1 MKKDWLD
8 RLVPTAGYLRSLM
21 TLLAL
26 IFTGF
31 MIALLRTNSPESAN
45 TNLVTDVLTIGFLG
59 AMALLCLGAA
69 FFGSEQLLMDLAD
82 GISPYLLATV
92 ILLLAALPI
101 HWALAP
107 LWRRLHRNE
116 SNPEPGLTDTLF

>member
-45 TNLVTDVLTIGFLG
+45 TNLVTDDGFEILTLHPDYGF
-59 AMALLCLGAA
+59 
-69 FFGSEQLLMDLAD
+69 
-82 GISPYLLATV
+82 
-92 ILLLAALPI
+92 
-101 HWALAP
+101 
-107 LWRRLHRNE
+107 
-116 SNPEPGLTDTLF
+116 